1 VKTDVNAGPVS
12 GPAFWRDDNAGATKR
27 VNAMKLTGM
36 LLLLAGWGIVVC
48 AVMMFPAPA
57 PRATFIVAGVA
68 VEILG
73 MVLAFRRE
81 AL

>member
-1 VKTDVNAGPVS
+1 
-12 GPAFWRDDNAGATKR
+12 
-27 VNAMKLTGM
+27 MKLTGM

-48 AVMMFPAPA
+48 AVMMFASPA